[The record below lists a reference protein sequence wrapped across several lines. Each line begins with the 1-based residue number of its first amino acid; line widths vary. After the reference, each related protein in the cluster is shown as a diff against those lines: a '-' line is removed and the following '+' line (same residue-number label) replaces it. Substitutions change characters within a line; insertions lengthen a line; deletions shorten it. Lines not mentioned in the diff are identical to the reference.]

1 LTSANRFAAAA
12 IAAAALLLGLVAAHA
27 DVAVPPL
34 QARVTDLTA
43 TLDAGQRAALEARLA
58 EFEKR
63 KGSQI
68 AVLLLPSTQP
78 ETIEQ
83 FSIRVVDQWKLG
95 RKGIDDGAL
104 LLVAKNDRAVRIEV
118 GRGLEGPL
126 PDAIASR
133 IIREHVTPRFR
144 EGDFYGGINAGVDRM
159 IAVIDGEPLPAPKSA
174 AGKGPGAPAEGIGWS
189 EMLMFALIAGT
200 VGNMMLRSMFGRFG
214 AAALTGGGVGLG
226 IWIFFGG
233 LAFAILGGIAMFV
246 FALIFGSGGAGRW
259 ASGGRRGGWGG
270 GGWGGGGGWS
280 SGGGGF
286 SGGGGGFSG
295 GGASGRW

>member
-1 LTSANRFAAAA
+1 M
-12 IAAAALLLGLVAAHA
+12 
-27 DVAVPPL
+27 PPL

-68 AVLLLPSTQP
+68 AVLLVPTTQP

-83 FSIRVVDQWKLG
+83 YSIRVVDQWKLG

-104 LLVAKNDRAVRIEV
+104 VLVAKNDRAVRIEV
-118 GRGLEGPL
+118 GRGLEGVL

-144 EGDFYGGINAGVDRM
+144 EGDFHGGINAGLDRM
-159 IAVIDGEPLPAPKSA
+159 IGVIDGEALPAPAQA
-174 AGKGPGAPAEGIGWS
+174 APRAAQDLGWAEVIVLALVVGS
-189 EMLMFALIAGT
+189 FANLF
-200 VGNMMLRSMFGRFG
+200 LRAMFGRFG
-214 AAALTGGGVGLG
+214 AAALTSGGVGVVTWLL
-226 IWIFFGG
+226 FGTV
-233 LAFAILGGIAMFV
+233 AFAALAGFLMFV
-246 FALIFGSGGAGRW
+246 FSLMSGGGGGRW
-259 ASGGRRGGWGG
+259 TSGGGRGRGGWGG

>member
-1 LTSANRFAAAA
+1 MATNRRAAAA
-12 IAAAALLLGLVAAHA
+12 VAAALLLGLFAARA

-34 QARVTDLTA
+34 QARVTDLTG
-43 TLDAGQRAALEARLA
+43 TLDAGQRTALEARLA

-68 AVLLLPSTQP
+68 AVLLVPTTQP

-83 FSIRVVDQWKLG
+83 YSIRVVDQWKLG
-95 RKGIDDGAL
+95 RKGVDDGAL

-133 IIREHVTPRFR
+133 IIREHITPRFR
-144 EGDFYGGINAGVDRM
+144 EGDFSGGINAGVDRI
-159 IAVIDGEPLPAPKSA
+159 IAVIDGEPLPAPATSSPR
-174 AGKGPGAPAEGIGWS
+174 GDSGLSWTEL
-189 EMLMFALIAGT
+189 MMFALVAGSF
-200 VGNMMLRSMFGRFG
+200 GNMILRAMLGRFG
-214 AAALTGGGVGLG
+214 AAALIGGVVGLV
-226 IWIFFGG
+226 IWIFYATLVFS
-233 LAFAILGGIAMFV
+233 ILGGVLMFV
-246 FALIFGSGGAGRW
+246 FALLFGAGGG
-259 ASGGRRGGWGG
+259 GGRWSRGGWG
-270 GGWGGGGGWS
+270 GGGGGWS